1 MSSRVPHLL
10 LLDHPTGQMN
20 VLQPAVTA
28 ALTSL
33 VLTYSSKFQLIK
45 TQQTRKFTEPDTE
58 EEWPE
63 YNPANGE

>member
-1 MSSRVPHLL
+1 
-10 LLDHPTGQMN
+10 MN